1 MKTDV
6 AMRLR
11 CQPVSQASGTV
22 NTPMTT
28 GIITMRSQVR
38 RFGTLSGMELPV
50 DLLGELAADALD
62 LRQVLHARAH
72 ARDPLER
79 GRGAALRAAGAMPG
93 DGEAVRLVAD
103 LLDEVQPRMVRR
115 QPHRLSSDPQLLQA
129 RLALGR

>member
-72 ARDPLER
+72 DPFQSSEPRAQLLAPVRRTER
-79 GRGAALRAAGAMPG
+79 GHGRERGGPDAG
-93 DGEAVRLVAD
+93 R
-103 LLDEVQPRMVRR
+103 
-115 QPHRLSSDPQLLQA
+115 
-129 RLALGR
+129 